1 MTGPYNLARF
11 TEAQSETFE
20 AALAELR
27 AGVKQ
32 SHWMWFVF
40 PQLAG
45 LGHSPTSQFYA
56 ITSLNEARAY
66 LANPR
71 LGPRLRASIEALL
84 MWAGRKTAEQILGPL
99 DAVKLRSSLTLFNRA
114 SPDDLFGRA
123 LDAFFGGVEDERTL
137 ALLGMAR

>member
-1 MTGPYNLARF
+1 VTGPYNLERF
-11 TEAQSETFE
+11 TDAQSETFE

-27 AGVKQ
+27 AGLKQ

-56 ITSLNEARAY
+56 ITSLDEARAY
-66 LANPR
+66 LANPQ
-71 LGPRLRASIEALL
+71 LGPRLRASVEALL
-84 MWAGRKTAEQILGPL
+84 TWAGRKTAEQILGPL

-114 SPDDLFGRA
+114 SPGDLFGRA
-123 LDAFFGGVEDERTL
+123 LDAFFGGAEDERTL

>member
-1 MTGPYNLARF
+1 VTAPYNLERF
-11 TEAQSETFE
+11 ADAQNETLG
-20 AALAELR
+20 AALAELQ
-27 AGVKQ
+27 AGLKQ

-56 ITSLNEARAY
+56 IASLDEARAY
-66 LANPR
+66 LANPQ
-71 LGPRLRASIEALL
+71 LGARLRASVEALL
-84 MWAGRKTAEQILGPL
+84 TWAGRKTAEQILGPL

-114 SPDDLFGRA
+114 SPGDLFGRA
-123 LDAFFGGVEDERTL
+123 LDAFFGGVEDDRTL

>member
-1 MTGPYNLARF
+1 VTGPYNLPRF

-114 SPDDLFGRA
+114 SPGDLFERA